1 VIGTTGNP
9 FTDDNVGEALAT
21 REILSQLRDSPRGTL
36 VLAATADAARA
47 FLRDVLG
54 FSSVDAGDGWLIFEL
69 PPGELALHPGPG
81 WSKDV
86 GHHELFFICHDIEAT
101 VAELKE
107 KGVEF
112 TAPVTDEGYGRITRF
127 RIPGAGEIGLYE
139 PKHKSPLAEFSG

>member
-1 VIGTTGNP
+1 VIAG
-9 FTDDNVGEALAT
+9 AH
-21 REILSQLRDSPRGTL
+21 TL
-36 VLAATADAARA
+36 IYAEDADAARA

-69 PPGELALHPGPG
+69 PPGELGVHPGPG
-81 WSKDV
+81 GGHEV
-86 GHHELFFICHDIEAT
+86 GHHELSFMCHDIEET
-101 VAELKE
+101 VAGLKE

-139 PKHKSPLAEFSG
+139 PRHQSPLAEFSG